1 MMTSA
6 AVTSPTTTG
15 LAVVPYPT
23 MGAEVTGVDLGQLDD
38 DTFAAVLAAWY
49 TYAVLVFPGQHLSD
63 AAQIR
68 FSLRLGE
75 LEAPLTRRPSSPGA
89 VVPAPPAIGK
99 LANLGPDGHPVAEG
113 SSLWLFLAGNQ
124 LWHSDSS
131 FKAVS
136 AKASVLSAWTVPSVG
151 GETEFADTRQAYDA
165 LDDAT
170 RARLDG
176 LVAEHWYW
184 YSQSQVGGTEV
195 LTAAEW
201 AVLPPVHHPVIR
213 TNEDSGRRSLFI
225 GRHASHIVGMDVDE
239 GRRLL
244 AELCAYATHPRWV
257 LRHRWQRGDA
267 VLWDNRSVLH
277 RGRPWPAVEPRVM
290 KRTTVAGG
298 GHGPGKDG
306 SGLAGGVRRD

>member
-6 AVTSPTTTG
+6 AVTDPTATG

-38 DTFAAVLAAWY
+38 GTFAAVLEAWH
-49 TYAVLVFPGQHLSD
+49 THAVLVFPGQHLSE
-63 AAQIR
+63 AAQIH

-75 LEAPLTRRPSSPGA
+75 LEAPLTRKPSPRRA
-89 VVPAPPAIGK
+89 AAPPIIGK
-99 LANLGPDGHPVAEG
+99 LANLGPDGRPVAEG
-113 SSLWLFLAGNQ
+113 SSLWLFLTGNQ

-136 AKASVLSAWTVPSVG
+136 AKASMLSAWTVPSVG
-151 GETEFADTRQAYDA
+151 GETEFADMRQAYDA

-170 RARLDG
+170 QARLDG

-195 LTAAEW
+195 LSAAEW

-213 TNEDSGRRSLFI
+213 SNEDSGRRSLFI

-277 RGRPWPAVEPRVM
+277 RGRPWPAVEPRIM

-298 GHGPGKDG
+298 GNGADDG
-306 SGLAGGVRRD
+306 CRLAGGVRRD